1 MSVPHANV
9 YRSES
14 NDDEGNPS
22 APCAE
27 GELNPVSVFA
37 HPMQVVH
44 AKDLTTAEKRAILR
58 SLETDARAL
67 QRADDEG
74 MQVGERSRL
83 HDVEIALACLDA
95 KVRIPAK
102 SAAVSD

>member
-1 MSVPHANV
+1 MTTKKTQGQPTP
-9 YRSES
+9 RE
-14 NDDEGNPS
+14 
-22 APCAE
+22 
-27 GELNPVSVFA
+27 ELNPASVFA
-37 HPMQVVH
+37 QPMQVVH

-58 SLETDARAL
+58 SWETDARAL

-95 KVRIPAK
+95 QAK
-102 SAAVSD
+102 

>member
-1 MSVPHANV
+1 MTMKETQAHPVPK
-9 YRSES
+9 E
-14 NDDEGNPS
+14 
-22 APCAE
+22 
-27 GELNPVSVFA
+27 ELNPGSFA

-58 SLETDARAL
+58 SWETDARAL

-74 MQVGERSRL
+74 MQVGARSRL

-95 KVRIPAK
+95 RAK
-102 SAAVSD
+102 

>member
-1 MSVPHANV
+1 MTTKETQAQPMPK
-9 YRSES
+9 E
-14 NDDEGNPS
+14 
-22 APCAE
+22 
-27 GELNPVSVFA
+27 ELNPAGSFA

-58 SLETDARAL
+58 SWETDARAL

-83 HDVEIALACLDA
+83 HDVEIALASLDA
-95 KVRIPAK
+95 KAG
-102 SAAVSD
+102 

>member
-1 MSVPHANV
+1 MTTKENQAHPVPK
-9 YRSES
+9 E
-14 NDDEGNPS
+14 
-22 APCAE
+22 
-27 GELNPVSVFA
+27 ELNPASIFA

-58 SLETDARAL
+58 SWEIDARAL
-67 QRADDEG
+67 QRADNEG

-95 KVRIPAK
+95 EAG
-102 SAAVSD
+102 

>member
-1 MSVPHANV
+1 MTTKETQANPVPK
-9 YRSES
+9 E
-14 NDDEGNPS
+14 
-22 APCAE
+22 
-27 GELNPVSVFA
+27 ELNPASVFA

-58 SLETDARAL
+58 SWETDARAL

-74 MQVGERSRL
+74 MQVGESSRP

-95 KVRIPAK
+95 KAG
-102 SAAVSD
+102 